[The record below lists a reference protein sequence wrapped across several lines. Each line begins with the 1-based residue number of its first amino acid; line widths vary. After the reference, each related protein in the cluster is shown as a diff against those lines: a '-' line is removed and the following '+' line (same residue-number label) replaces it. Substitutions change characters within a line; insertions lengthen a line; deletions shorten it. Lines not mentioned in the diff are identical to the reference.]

1 MPATLCRSAFCV
13 LTLALPS
20 LHAEDLRQNSKTFG
34 PRDLLASLMQNNPEI
49 QAARFR
55 FEAATKRP
63 SQAGTLPEPAASY
76 TNLGV
81 GHPFSRL
88 KGSDFAWH
96 GFGVSQEIPFPGK
109 LALASEQAKR
119 EAEGERQNYRAVVL
133 DVTARLKVAWYEW
146 LRVGKA
152 SQLTRRN
159 IDLLSR
165 FEEIARN
172 RYTVG
177 KGLQQDILKAQLDVS
192 SLEREI
198 LMLDEK
204 GQRAEA
210 EIAALLALP
219 SVSLRSP
226 GEIRASSFPMSLEEL
241 LKATNDAPRVR
252 AEQKMVDARAVGI
265 DRSLKD
271 FRPDFGVN
279 LQWQHTGGNFPDYY
293 MATVEVKIPIYYARK
308 QRYALEESWSRLNEA
323 KQNYRSARQ
332 QAAFQVKDQYLAIQS
347 SERILALYKT
357 TLLPQAQLTVD
368 SATSAYEVGSIDFL
382 SLVTNLSNL
391 ISLERQ
397 YYDEVA
403 RHEEAI
409 ARLEPV
415 VAKELVRFQEA
426 DQ

>member
-13 LTLALPS
+13 LALALAS
-20 LHAEDLRQNSKTFG
+20 LHAEEKPFG
-34 PRDLLASLMQNNPEI
+34 PQELLAELLLRNPEI
-49 QAARFR
+49 QAARSR

-63 SQAGTLPEPAASY
+63 SQAGTLPEPTASY

-88 KGSDFAWH
+88 NGSEFAYQ
-96 GFGVSQEIPFPGK
+96 GVGVSQEFPFPGK
-109 LALASEQAKR
+109 LALASEEAKR
-119 EAEGERQNYRAVVL
+119 EAESEQQNYRTTVL
-133 DVTARLKVAWYEW
+133 EITARLKVAYYEW
-146 LRVGKA
+146 LAVQKA
-152 SQLTRRN
+152 IELTHQN
-159 IDLLSR
+159 SDLLGR

-177 KGLQQDILKAQLDVS
+177 KGLQQDVLKAQLEVS

-198 LMLDEK
+198 AMLDEK
-204 GQRAEA
+204 RQRAEA
-210 EIAALLALP
+210 EIASLLAVP
-219 SVSLRSP
+219 SISLRAP
-226 GEIRASSFPMSLEEL
+226 AEIQTSTFSMSLDEL
-241 LKATNDAPRVR
+241 VKATNEAPRIR

-265 DRSLKD
+265 NRSLKD

-308 QRYALEESWSRLNEA
+308 QRYALEESYSRLNEA
-323 KQNYRSARQ
+323 KQNYRSAQQ
-332 QAAFQVKDQYLAIQS
+332 QAIFQVKDQYLAIQS
-347 SERILALYKT
+347 SERIMDLYKT

-368 SATSAYEVGSIDFL
+368 SAASAYEVGNIDFL
-382 SLVTNLSNL
+382 SLVTNLTNL

-403 RHEEAI
+403 RHEEAL
-409 ARLEPV
+409 ARLEPIV
-415 VAKELVRFQEA
+415 GKELVPFMEVSK
-426 DQ
+426 

>member
-1 MPATLCRSAFCV
+1 MPATFCRSAFCV
-13 LTLALPS
+13 LALTVVS
-20 LHAEDLRQNSKTFG
+20 LHAEDKTFG
-34 PRDLLASLMQNNPEI
+34 PQDLLNGLLQNNPEI
-49 QAARFR
+49 QAARAR
-55 FEAATKRP
+55 FDAATKRP
-63 SQAGTLPEPAASY
+63 PQAGTLPEPTASY

-88 KGSDFAWH
+88 NASDFAWQ

-109 LALASEQAKR
+109 LGLASEQAKR
-119 EAEGERQNYRAVVL
+119 EAEGEQQNYRAVIL
-133 DVTARLKVAWYEW
+133 NVTARLKVAWYQW
-146 LRVGKA
+146 LTVQKA
-152 SQLTRRN
+152 TELTRKN

-165 FEEIARN
+165 FEKIARN

-177 KGLQQDILKAQLDVS
+177 KGLQQDILKAQFDVS

-204 GQRAEA
+204 RQRAEA
-210 EIAALLALP
+210 EIASLLALP

-226 GEIRASSFPMSLEEL
+226 GEIQPSTFPMSLDEL
-241 LKATNDAPRVR
+241 LKATDESPRVR

-279 LQWQHTGGNFPDYY
+279 FQWQHTGGNFPDYY
-293 MATVEVKIPIYYARK
+293 MATVEVKIPIYYAKK
-308 QRYALEESWSRLNEA
+308 QRYALEESYSRLTEA
-323 KQNYRSARQ
+323 KQNYRSAQQ
-332 QAAFQVKDQYLAIQS
+332 QAVYQVKDQYLAIQS
-347 SERILALYKT
+347 SERILKLYQT

-368 SATSAYEVGSIDFL
+368 SATSAYEVGNIDFL
-382 SLVTNLSNL
+382 SLMTNLTSL
-391 ISLERQ
+391 ITLERQ
-397 YYDEVA
+397 YYDELA

-415 VAKELVRFQEA
+415 VARELVRFPEA
-426 DQ
+426 NQ